1 MAGQLTAQPVLT
13 DNFWNAEGQ
22 SRLLKNVALALLG
35 TALIA
40 ISAKIQVPMWP
51 VPMTMQTFA
60 VLVIG
65 MAYGPRLGFATLILY
80 LAQGA
85 AGLPVFASGGGLAYF
100 AGPTTGYLIGFAL
113 AAGLVG
119 LLAERGWDR
128 NPVTTVIANLLGTLV
143 IFGLGVAWLAVFL
156 MNAKGIDLGAG
167 LGAAFASGAQPFLI
181 GAAFKIALAAAVL
194 PMAWKFVGR
203 KKQG

>member
-1 MAGQLTAQPVLT
+1 MAQTYPAQAFLCDT
-13 DNFWNAEGQ
+13 FWKADGQ
-22 SRLLKNVALALLG
+22 SRLFKNTILALIG

-80 LAQGA
+80 LAEGA

-100 AGPTTGYLIGFAL
+100 AGPTTGYLIGFAV
-113 AAGLVG
+113 AALVVG

-128 NPVTTVIANLLGTLV
+128 SPVKTLAANLLGTAV
-143 IFGLGVAWLAVFL
+143 IFGLGVAWLSIIL
-156 MNAKGIDLGAG
+156 MNAKGIGFGDG
-167 LGAAFASGAQPFLI
+167 LSAAYANGMLPFLVGAAV
-181 GAAFKIALAAAVL
+181 KIALAAAVL
-194 PMAWKFVGR
+194 PFAWKLIDR
-203 KKQG
+203 R